1 MLYRPTRK
9 TYNLAF
15 EDFPG
20 IEITALSASLKE
32 IDSVETLNQDTSRP
46 EKERRMVLFQLFADK
61 LVSWNVAHPDT
72 GEALPPTL
80 DGLLELDLEFIMPL
94 IIGWVTTITRASLPK
109 GMNSSNG
116 ANASLSEESMR
127 LLEKLQNQ
135 VKLPELNFTSD

>member
-1 MLYRPTRK
+1 MSYRPSRK
-9 TYNLAF
+9 TYNLVF

-20 IEITALSASLKE
+20 LEVTALSASLKE
-32 IDSVETLNQDTSRP
+32 IDSVETLNQDTTRP

-61 LVSWNVAHPDT
+61 LVSWNMEHPDT

-80 DGLLELDLEFIMPL
+80 AGILELDLDFIMPI

-116 ANASLSEESMR
+116 VNDSLSEEAMK
-127 LLEKLQNQ
+127 LLATMQNP
-135 VKLPELNFTSD
+135 VKLPEPNFT